1 MTDTQASATQQT
13 LSFLQERSSVSASIG
28 FPFFWRTDYR
38 KICNALVIAL
48 LLLSQSVFAETSG
61 VTYTVQRGDC
71 LSGIAKA
78 HYPDATGYYFVLRA
92 NPQIVDEDKIA
103 IGDDVFL
110 PGLRNDELLASI
122 DQRGCNA
129 AANRAAGITSQRE
142 ADPQVARSAVESPS
156 RVTDTRSSVVAKR
169 RVARQVRTMPAPI
182 DRSNRT
188 VAVKPRGEPT
198 RPVRAVVRQPLFAV
212 DEEYTS
218 APRVAAPPTGVSF
231 AVNAI
236 GAVAPGGQN
245 VLVQEADQNFYI
257 GPAPVPVAG
266 PTQEELLTDLERA
279 IASGSTTGSTG
290 VGNLIIDQALFA
302 RERASAGE
310 DE

>member
-1 MTDTQASATQQT
+1 MTDTQASATRQI
-13 LSFLQERSSVSASIG
+13 LSFLKERSSVSVSMG
-28 FPFFWRTDYR
+28 FPFFWRENYR
-38 KICNALVIAL
+38 NICNSLLIAL
-48 LLLSQSVFAETSG
+48 LLLSQSVFAESSG

-78 HYPDATGYYFVLRA
+78 HYPDATGYHFILRA

-103 IGDDVFL
+103 VGDDVFL
-110 PGLRNDELLASI
+110 PGLRDDELLASI
-122 DQRGCNA
+122 DQRGCSA

-142 ADPQVARSAVESPS
+142 AEPE
-156 RVTDTRSSVVAKR
+156 VVKR
-169 RVARQVRTMPAPI
+169 RVATQARTVPTPI

-198 RPVRAVVRQPLFAV
+198 RPVRAAVRQPPFAV

-218 APRVAAPPTGVSF
+218 PPRVAPPPTGVSF

-245 VLVQEADQNFYI
+245 VLVQEADQNFYLA
-257 GPAPVPVAG
+257 PAPVPVAG
-266 PTQEELLTDLERA
+266 PTQEQLPTDLERA
-279 IASGSTTGSTG
+279 IASGSTG

>member
-13 LSFLQERSSVSASIG
+13 LSFLRERSSVFASIG

-38 KICNALVIAL
+38 KICNVLVIAL
-48 LLLSQSVFAETSG
+48 LLLSQSVVAETSG

-110 PGLRNDELLASI
+110 PGLRDDELLGSI

-129 AANRAAGITSQRE
+129 AANRAAGLTFQKE
-142 ADPQVARSAVESPS
+142 PEPEVARRSVENPT
-156 RVTDTRSSVVAKR
+156 RVADRRSSPVTKR
-169 RVARQVRTMPAPI
+169 RVATQARTVPAPI

-188 VAVKPRGEPT
+188 VAVKPRGEPS
-198 RPVRAVVRQPLFAV
+198 RPVRAAVRRPLFAV

-218 APRVAAPPTGVSF
+218 APRVAPPPTGVSF

-245 VLVQEADQNFYI
+245 VLVQEADQNFYLA
-257 GPAPVPVAG
+257 PAPVPVAG
-266 PTQEELLTDLERA
+266 PTQEQLPTDLERA